1 MATPNLTAITTVTP
15 KVLASSQLASGE
27 STVYTVGASKA
38 AKIAKFVLTNTSA
51 SAVTVSASVVPSG
64 GTVDGTHRV
73 VSAYPLTAGDTI
85 VVSEVDGVWL
95 GQGDFLSVNAS
106 AGTAVDILV
115 SGLEFA

>member
-15 KVLASSQLASGE
+15 RVLASSQLASGE
-27 STVYTVGASKA
+27 STAYTVPTSKA

-51 SAVTVSASVVPSG
+51 STVTVSASVVPSG

-73 VSAYPLTAGDTI
+73 VSAYPLAAGDTI
-85 VVSEVDGVWL
+85 VVTEVDGVWL
-95 GQGDFLSVNAS
+95 GQGDFLSVNVS
-106 AGTAVDILV
+106 AGAAVDILV